1 MKVKEGQQ
9 ITEKEVKDFC
19 QGKIAHF
26 KIPRYVMF
34 VNDFPMGVTG
44 KIQKFRM
51 REDSIRTLGLE
62 AAEKIETA

>member
-1 MKVKEGQQ
+1 MKPDQTMTEQEVKE
-9 ITEKEVKDFC
+9 FC
-19 QGKIAHF
+19 RGKITHF

-51 REDSIRTLGLE
+51 RETSIKALGLHE
-62 AAEKIETA
+62 ADNIETA